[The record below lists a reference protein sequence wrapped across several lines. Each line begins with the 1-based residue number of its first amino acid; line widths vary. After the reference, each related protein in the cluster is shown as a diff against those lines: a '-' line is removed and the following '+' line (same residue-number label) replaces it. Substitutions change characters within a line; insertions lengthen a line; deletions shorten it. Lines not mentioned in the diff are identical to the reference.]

1 MPSTGVITSSLH
13 VVMNGIPSLFQS
25 TYQHCLK
32 MYWIRAR
39 AENSHWVLTRRLQF
53 DSKEVLLHTQLSC
66 PKDIA
71 SGTGIIPYVYAYINT
86 LRNSIHPMSERIIQ
100 ANVMLI
106 PVTAAVTS
114 FVRQSRHSITKHT
127 IALLCKHPTESPQ
140 LHIIWSIITKYHHIS
155 HGDIVN
161 KRWSIVHEKLLDT
174 RIRANKH
181 TAPEVWQEKGWF
193 GVNC

>member
-1 MPSTGVITSSLH
+1 
-13 VVMNGIPSLFQS
+13 
-25 TYQHCLK
+25 

-86 LRNSIHPMSERIIQ
+86 LRNSIHPMSESIIQ

-161 KRWSIVHEKLLDT
+161 KRWSIVHEKLDT
-174 RIRANKH
+174 SKQAYSPWGLTRKRLIRGKLLNGQQYF
-181 TAPEVWQEKGWF
+181 PQ
-193 GVNC
+193 VNRVDHRHYVEATSHVICTHI